1 MSEKELSKY
10 YWLKQEIEN
19 LDMRIK
25 EFDVGISSVNLDK
38 LNVDGTA
45 QYKSIQE
52 KRMELIEKFMNKR
65 LEALEEYL
73 KIESYIDSINDSEIR
88 QLLRFR
94 FLDLKKW
101 DDIDIL
107 MNNGTEYSKKKYYK
121 WKKLNIS
128 LFIPH

>member
-65 LEALEEYL
+65 LEAIEEYL
-73 KIESYIDSINDSEIR
+73 KIESYIDSVNDSEIR
-88 QLLRFR
+88 VLLRYR
-94 FLDLKKW
+94 YLDLLNWEQIGKKVFM
-101 DDIDIL
+101 DR
-107 MNNGTEYSKKKYYK
+107 TSVSKKIRKYLK
-121 WKKLNIS
+121 GN
-128 LFIPH
+128 

>member
-73 KIESYIDSINDSEIR
+73 KIESYIDIVLVQTRVII
-88 QLLRFR
+88 LLL
-94 FLDLKKW
+94 FLVMHQ
-101 DDIDIL
+101 I
-107 MNNGTEYSKKKYYK
+107 
-121 WKKLNIS
+121 
-128 LFIPH
+128 

>member
-1 MSEKELSKY
+1 MNEKELSKY

-38 LNVDGTA
+38 LNIDGTA

-121 WKKLNIS
+121 WKKQNIS

>member
-1 MSEKELSKY
+1 MNEKELSKY

-65 LEALEEYL
+65 LEAIEEYL
-73 KIESYIDSINDSEIR
+73 KIESYIDSVNDSEIR
-88 QLLRFR
+88 VLLRYR
-94 FLDLKKW
+94 YLDLLNWEQIGKKVFM
-101 DDIDIL
+101 DR
-107 MNNGTEYSKKKYYK
+107 TSVSKKIRKYLK
-121 WKKLNIS
+121 GN
-128 LFIPH
+128 